1 MNERELRDFISQSD
15 KSLLKEYLDSLK
27 GKIETINARIER
39 ILLLLLLTFIS
50 YFLIQDAS
58 ISNINLGIIELS
70 KAEVGTIMIPPV
82 FAFLYFYYVV
92 LNNHLAVTL
101 KMSKVLAHYLLYNEI
116 KPVSQLSNPGDI
128 ILQFLPF
135 SFLSDLFKIS
145 LRPLAF
151 GCIVIIL
158 ALPIL
163 LMIGFI
169 PLWFEYYTI
178 RYLIENYRGKSVLIM
193 PTVILSAWFAV
204 LTVIYLVKLGF
215 ESQGLESGHNAN

>member
-1 MNERELRDFISQSD
+1 MNEKELVEFINRSD
-15 KSLLKEYLDSLK
+15 RSVLKEYLDSLK
-27 GKIETINARIER
+27 AKIETINTRIER

-82 FAFLYFYYVV
+82 FAFLYFYYAV

-101 KMSKVLAHYLLYNEI
+101 KMSKVMAHYLLYNEI
-116 KPVSQLSNPGDI
+116 KSVSQLSNPGDI

-151 GCIVIIL
+151 GCIFIIL

-169 PLWFEYYTI
+169 PFWFEYFTI
-178 RYLIENYRGKSVLIM
+178 RYLIENYWGKSILIM
-193 PTVILSAWFAV
+193 PAVIVSTWFAI
-204 LTVIYLVKLGF
+204 LTVVYIIKFAF
-215 ESQGLESGHNAN
+215 ETQNLEKGNVAD